1 MHIFQII
8 NQAFK
13 NKRIASVVGKRQRRA
28 VLFVFLL
35 FVLFPLFF
43 SCLSFYRGAY
53 TASGMYSRTEDVFP
67 ENGKYT
73 VKIQTSHGEL
83 RLGMERYIAYALP
96 AVIPADYEEEMLK
109 VQAILLRTE
118 LLCLYE
124 EQKRQQG
131 ELSGWEPYCIELSED
146 ERFKNYMTFREQKKL
161 FGENYEETIR
171 KYCHAVLQ
179 TTGMYVKEN
188 GKPAK
193 TAWFR
198 VSAGI
203 TREGVLCEEDYK
215 SEDYF
220 NSSVITWREFKKTM
234 QTLLDPETRN
244 VQEIHFLK
252 EEEASVYPE
261 FLVFEI
267 TMEAEDGRKEVRR
280 QQISAEA
287 FCQAFRLLS
296 PCVQNIEENRAEV
309 RITVKGAG
317 HGSGVSQYAAN
328 ELAKKGKDYTEIL
341 NTFFTNIAID
351 KFE

>member
-8 NQAFK
+8 NQAFT
-13 NKRIASVVGKRQRRA
+13 NKRIASVVRKRQRRA

-35 FVLFPLFF
+35 FVPFPLLF
-43 SCLSFYRGAY
+43 SCLSFYRTAY
-53 TASGMYSRTEDVFP
+53 ALGGMTDRMEDVFP

-73 VKIQTSHGEL
+73 VKVRTSRGEL

-118 LLCLYE
+118 LLYLYE
-124 EQKRQQG
+124 EQKKQQG
-131 ELSGWEPYCIELSED
+131 ELPGWEPYCIELPQD
-146 ERFKNYMTFREQKKL
+146 ERFKNYMTFSEQKKF
-161 FGENYEETIR
+161 FGENYEESIT
-171 KYCHAVLQ
+171 KYCHAVLE
-179 TTGMYVKEN
+179 TSGMYVKKNE
-188 GKPAK
+188 KPAK

-203 TREGVLCEEDYK
+203 TREGILCEQDYK
-215 SEDYF
+215 SQDYF
-220 NSSVITWREFKKTM
+220 NSSVITWKEFKKTM
-234 QTLLDPETRN
+234 QTLLGPEVKN

-261 FLVFEI
+261 FLVFEV
-267 TMEAEDGRKEVRR
+267 TLQTDGGGNEVSRR
-280 QQISAEA
+280 QIPAAA

-296 PCVQNIEENRAEV
+296 PCIQDIEENRSEV

-317 HGSGVSQYAAN
+317 HGSGMSQYAAN
-328 ELAKKGKDYTEIL
+328 ELAKEEKDYTEIL